1 MTLDIIFKKWR
12 ISADYD
18 VRYILFLLKLKVYAF

>member
-12 ISADYD
+12 ISGVYD